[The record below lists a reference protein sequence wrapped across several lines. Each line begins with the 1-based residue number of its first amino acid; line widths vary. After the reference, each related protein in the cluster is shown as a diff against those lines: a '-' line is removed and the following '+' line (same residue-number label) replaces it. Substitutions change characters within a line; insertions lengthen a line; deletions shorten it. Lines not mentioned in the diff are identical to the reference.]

1 MGRQRR
7 VSGTAFVQVGEFY
20 SGDITAFG
28 YRQGR
33 LEVTPKLSVEPAVA
47 INRIDIPEGAFTATL
62 ASTRVT
68 HTFTPRMFLSGLVQY
83 NSTGES
89 LGTNVRFRW
98 EYQPGS
104 ELFVVYND
112 QRDTELRGAPML
124 ETRAFI
130 VKLTR
135 LFRF

>member
-1 MGRQRR
+1 M
-7 VSGTAFVQVGEFY
+7 S
-20 SGDITAFG
+20 
-28 YRQGR
+28 
-33 LEVTPKLSVEPAVA
+33 
-47 INRIDIPEGAFTATL
+47 INQIDLPGGAFTATL
-62 ASTRVT
+62 ATGRAT
-68 HTFTPRMFLSGLVQY
+68 YTFTPRMFFSGLVQY
-83 NSTGES
+83 NSTEES

-104 ELFVVYND
+104 ELFVVYNE